1 MRLRN
6 NNSLLLWARNSH
18 SRRCVDVAGCAL
30 FAKRRAM
37 AVDSFFF
44 YLKNAITPASAL
56 LYARE
61 RDMKMWSDVNIIC
74 FLCIAAI
81 NLAVGAKSVPIKNIF
96 GPLY

>member
-1 MRLRN
+1 MCTIRKTPSDGGGLI
-6 NNSLLLWARNSH
+6 
-18 SRRCVDVAGCAL
+18 
-30 FAKRRAM
+30 
-37 AVDSFFF
+37 FF